1 MINRLTTEYVTE
13 YEEVSPRFDLIE
25 NVGRHAVNP
34 RGDFTIIVNMWRTSY
49 INSRHVV
56 RDSRLYKLIS
66 STPPLREADLKMLE
80 RLYRIYLLYINN
92 YILLYIRKLYV
103 ET

>member
-1 MINRLTTEYVTE
+1 MGITNYADFNFSFSSHTMINRLTTEYVTE

-49 INSRHVV
+49 IVYQQSACCQGFTLVQTH
-56 RDSRLYKLIS
+56 L
-66 STPPLREADLKMLE
+66 
-80 RLYRIYLLYINN
+80 
-92 YILLYIRKLYV
+92 
-103 ET
+103 

>member
-66 STPPLREADLKMLE
+66 STPPPPPRGRFKDV
-80 RLYRIYLLYINN
+80 
-92 YILLYIRKLYV
+92 RKTL
-103 ET
+103 

>member
-34 RGDFTIIVNMWRTSY
+34 RGDFNIIVNMWRTISTVGMLSG
-49 INSRHVV
+49 IHVCTNSSLVP
-56 RDSRLYKLIS
+56 
-66 STPPLREADLKMLE
+66 PPLPRGRFKDV
-80 RLYRIYLLYINN
+80 
-92 YILLYIRKLYV
+92 RKTL
-103 ET
+103 